1 MTITISIIV
10 LTCLVYLIFKPKEQ
24 DHDYKASFGSP
35 GEYFGYFNKGF
46 AIGSRALTQSQSHS
60 HFLLSGAS
68 GSGKSVSVAVPSII
82 ALSRGRS
89 SIIINDIS
97 GELWNY
103 TSQYLANKGY
113 EVLRLNFSDSKY
125 SESFNPLLNCNTIS
139 DIQKVAMMVV
149 RNSLGESKS
158 DPFWEQ
164 SAIMLISLFIRFQ
177 VFHLEKTYCTLHNTL
192 LLIQKFATEGDV
204 CDRLIAKTNDEDLLA
219 EYKAFLV
226 SGQKTLQ
233 SIIST
238 ARTALHIFCDTEV
251 QRTTA
256 KNTIDFAMLRQKPIA
271 IFLNNPLKDLEY
283 LKPLT
288 ALFIQSL
295 FNFVLSRLPNKNDK
309 HDIFFL
315 IDEFAS
321 YTFPSIT
328 VTISN
333 LRKYAGMCIIMQD
346 DSALVARYGQA
357 EANQIKTNCSVQCYL
372 KGSPL
377 RICKELSQT
386 LGNYTYTDEKGVK
399 RSREL
404 MTADEIRM
412 TDACIT
418 IINNQPPLKFVPTPF
433 YKSLRFRHLAKASPY
448 LVKEKEITS
457 PPRITFE

>member
-1 MTITISIIV
+1 MTLTISILV
-10 LTCLVYLIFKPKEQ
+10 LICVAYVLLSSKEQ

-35 GEYFGYFNKGF
+35 GKYFGYVNKGF
-46 AIGSRALTQSQSHS
+46 AIGNRALTKSQSRS
-60 HFLLSGAS
+60 HFFVSGAS
-68 GSGKSVSVAVPSII
+68 GSGKSVLIAVPGIM
-82 ALSRGRS
+82 ALSRGKS
-89 SIIINDIS
+89 TIIVNDIS

-103 TSQYLANKGY
+103 TSSHLVKKGY

-125 SESFNPLLNCNTIS
+125 SESYNPLLSCNTIS

-164 SAIMLISLFIRFQ
+164 SAIMLISLFIRYQ
-177 VFHLEKTYCTLHNTL
+177 VFHLEKEYCTLHNTL
-192 LLIQKFATEGDV
+192 LLIQKFATDGDV

-226 SGQKTLQ
+226 SGEKTLQ
-233 SIIST
+233 SIVAT
-238 ARTALHIFCDTEV
+238 ARAALHIFCDTEV
-251 QRTTA
+251 QKTTA
-256 KNTIDFAMLRQKPIA
+256 KNTIDFAMLRQKPVA
-271 IFLNNPLKDLEY
+271 IFLSNPLKDLEY

-295 FNFVLSRLPNKNDK
+295 FNFVLARLPDKNDK

-321 YTFPSIT
+321 YSFPGIT

-357 EANQIKTNCSVQCYL
+357 DANQIKTNCSVQCYL

-377 RICKELSQT
+377 RVCKELSQT
-386 LGNYTYTDEKGVK
+386 LGNYTYTDDRGVK

-404 MTADEIRM
+404 MTVDEIRM
-412 TDACIT
+412 TDACIV
-418 IINNQPPLKFVPTPF
+418 IINNKPPLRFVPTPF
-433 YKSLRFRHLAKASPY
+433 YKSIRFRHLAKALPY
-448 LVKEKEITS
+448 IGTEKEVTP
-457 PPRITFE
+457 PPRIKFE

>member
-1 MTITISIIV
+1 MTITISILV
-10 LTCLVYLIFKPKEQ
+10 LLCLAYVFSKPKAQEN
-24 DHDYKASFGSP
+24 DYKACFGNPSK
-35 GEYFGYFNKGF
+35 YFGYFNKGF

-60 HFLLSGAS
+60 HFFVSGAS
-68 GSGKSVSVAVPSII
+68 GSGKSVSIAIPSIV
-82 ALSRGRS
+82 ALARGKS
-89 SIIINDIS
+89 TIIINDIS

-103 TSQYLANKGY
+103 TSQYLADKGY
-113 EVLRLNFSDSKY
+113 EILRLNFSDSKY
-125 SESFNPLLNCNTIS
+125 SESFNPLLSCNTIS

-164 SAIMLISLFIRFQ
+164 SAIMLISLFIRLQ
-177 VFHLEKTYCTLHNTL
+177 VFHLDKEYCTLHNTL
-192 LLIQKFATEGDV
+192 LLIQKFATEGEA

-233 SIIST
+233 SIIAT

-251 QRTTA
+251 QKTTA
-256 KNTIDFAMLRQKPIA
+256 KNTIDFTMLRQKPTA
-271 IFLNNPLKDLEY
+271 IFLNSPLKDLEY

-295 FNFVLSRLPNKNDK
+295 FNFVLARLPNKTDK

-315 IDEFAS
+315 IDEFPS
-321 YTFPSIT
+321 YTFPGIT
-328 VTISN
+328 VTICN

-346 DSALVARYGQA
+346 DSALTARYGQA
-357 EANQIKTNCSVQCYL
+357 DANQIKTNCSVQCYL

-377 RICKELSQT
+377 RVCKELSQT

-399 RSREL
+399 RTREL

-433 YKSLRFRHLAKASPY
+433 YKSLRYRYLAKALPY
-448 LVKEKEITS
+448 EVKEKEITS
-457 PPRITFE
+457 PPRIKFE